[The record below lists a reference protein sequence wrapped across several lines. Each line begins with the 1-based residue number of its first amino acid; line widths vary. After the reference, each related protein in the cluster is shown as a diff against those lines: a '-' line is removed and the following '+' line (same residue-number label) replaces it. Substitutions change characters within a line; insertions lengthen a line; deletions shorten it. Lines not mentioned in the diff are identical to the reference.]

1 MRLVIFMYAKK
12 LQIEETNEVTLTH
25 EKSRGTSIN
34 KYLSDAGIASRR
46 GAEVIIKANRV
57 KIAGVIAKLGDR
69 VTDEIVTLDDEVIQ
83 PIDKKLYLLLNKPVG
98 IVCSTEKLADNI
110 VDYMNLDE
118 TIFPVGRLDKD
129 SSGLI
134 IMTNDGDIVN
144 KILRNEFGHEK
155 EYVVTVDKT
164 ITKDFIDYMS
174 NGVVI
179 YNQKKN
185 TYQQTEPCVVEKLS
199 DDTFR
204 IILTQGM
211 NRQIRRM
218 TLAMGY
224 HVVELKRVRIMH
236 LTTEDLP
243 IGYYRALTDQELILL
258 KQQLDGVN

>member
-12 LQIEETNEVTLTH
+12 LQIEATNQVTLTH
-25 EKSRGTSIN
+25 EKSRGISIN

-57 KIAGVIAKLGDR
+57 KIGDALAKLGDR
-69 VTDEIVTLDDEVIQ
+69 VFDQTVTLDDEVVK
-83 PIDKKLYLLLNKPVG
+83 PIENKLYLLLNKPVG
-98 IVCSTEKLADNI
+98 IVCSTEKLPDNI

-134 IMTNDGDIVN
+134 LMTNDGDIVN

-155 EYVVTVDKT
+155 EYIVTVNKP

-185 TYQQTEPCVVEKLS
+185 TYQQTEPCVVTQISE
-199 DDTFR
+199 DTFK
-204 IILTQGM
+204 IILTQF
-211 NRQIRRM
+211 
-218 TLAMGY
+218 AVY
-224 HVVELKRVRIMH
+224 
-236 LTTEDLP
+236 
-243 IGYYRALTDQELILL
+243 
-258 KQQLDGVN
+258 